1 MSVSDVRFEGA
12 TATGTDSHRENKQKA
27 ERSQEDCVGGNLYW
41 ILRMFEEGASRRGRE
56 VGITINRK
64 RLGVGGT
71 RSGRKTRT
79 VVEGLALDERQI
91 PNSYAA
97 ENSVADDEKT
107 WKM

>member
-1 MSVSDVRFEGA
+1 M
-12 TATGTDSHRENKQKA
+12 
-27 ERSQEDCVGGNLYW
+27 
-41 ILRMFEEGASRRGRE
+41 
-56 VGITINRK
+56 TINRK

-71 RSGRKTRT
+71 RSGRRKRT

-97 ENSVADDEKT
+97 ENSVADDEKA